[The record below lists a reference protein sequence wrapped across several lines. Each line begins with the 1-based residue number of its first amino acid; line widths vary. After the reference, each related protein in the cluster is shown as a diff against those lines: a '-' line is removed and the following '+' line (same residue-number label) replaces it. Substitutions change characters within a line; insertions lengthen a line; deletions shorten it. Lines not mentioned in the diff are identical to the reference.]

1 MQAADGGTLDVRRS
15 DEGKRNLKMKENSSS
30 NPFKGPTQ
38 QPSGAEP
45 KSQTFINFLIQNK
58 GSKDHLVWENS
69 YFIGKKVQH

>member
-15 DEGKRNLKMKENSSS
+15 DEGKRNLKMKQNSSS

-45 KSQTFINFLIQNK
+45 KSQTFINFLWTRT
-58 GSKDHLVWENS
+58 KDQRITSCEKIVIL
-69 YFIGKKVQH
+69 